1 MGERR
6 GKDGALIEDIRKEV
20 YLSLH
25 FFEII
30 LTGFIILPGSV
41 CQ

>member
-6 GKDGALIEDIRKEV
+6 GKDGTLIEGIRKEI

-30 LTGFIILPGSV
+30 LTGFIILAGSV
-41 CQ
+41 CR